1 MNVLTQF
8 PAAPDYGRERRFQAM
23 FEGAA
28 IGIGICGLDGR
39 ILEAN
44 PALSRMLGYSVE
56 ELAGG
61 YAGDFFPEVHPEVR
75 SQARREVGRE
85 IDRGNFFARRTTAG
99 RADAGRARLDRKRK
113 NATGAKT
120 VPSSWDI

>member
-1 MNVLTQF
+1 MNVLTRF

-56 ELAGG
+56 ELAGALRWRFLSG
-61 YAGDFFPEVHPEVR
+61 SSPGSSF
-75 SQARREVGRE
+75 
-85 IDRGNFFARRTTAG
+85 
-99 RADAGRARLDRKRK
+99 RKLV
-113 NATGAKT
+113 AKLAAKSIAAIFR
-120 VPSSWDI
+120 PANHGWAS